1 MLVQGCSE
9 ELFFL
14 LLLESRVRKL
24 YYYKKMCLTL
34 KRAMDE
40 KKINFDKLVV
50 EICFYIIISF
60 QD

>member
-1 MLVQGCSE
+1 
-9 ELFFL
+9 
-14 LLLESRVRKL
+14 
-24 YYYKKMCLTL
+24 MCLTL
-34 KRAMDE
+34 KRAMNE